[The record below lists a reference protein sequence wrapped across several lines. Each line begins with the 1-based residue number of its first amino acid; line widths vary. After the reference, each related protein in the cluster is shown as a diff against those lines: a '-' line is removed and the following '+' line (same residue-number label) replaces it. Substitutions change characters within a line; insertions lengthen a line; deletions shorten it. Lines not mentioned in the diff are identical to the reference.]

1 MPSVASPSTDRAAFR
16 AGDPGRSG
24 AGPSRGG
31 LAVLDDLAEDAS
43 ALNAR
48 IQALLAHGM

>member
-1 MPSVASPSTDRAAFR
+1 MPGCGSAHHPYRR
-16 AGDPGRSG
+16 GGRRG
-24 AGPSRGG
+24 VFAGG

-48 IQALLAHGM
+48 IQALLAHGI